1 MGVEPT
7 TPWYGSRA
15 PHTSSPRAAA
25 ARRVLLDAQ
34 LMSVLARL
42 VVFRPAE
49 DQLFE
54 RDALR
59 RDEMEVLL
67 LPDGT
72 GRDHSESTPDNGP
85 HDGRIADVGH
95 AETDRE
101 RVAVWRLI

>member
-1 MGVEPT
+1 
-7 TPWYGSRA
+7 
-15 PHTSSPRAAA
+15 
-25 ARRVLLDAQ
+25 
-34 LMSVLARL
+34 MSVLARL
-42 VVFRPAE
+42 VVFRAAE

-67 LPDGT
+67 LLDGT

-101 RVAVWRLI
+101 RVAVWRLIRLHERLARHPHDRKYHARCDRFTAREQFQQPA